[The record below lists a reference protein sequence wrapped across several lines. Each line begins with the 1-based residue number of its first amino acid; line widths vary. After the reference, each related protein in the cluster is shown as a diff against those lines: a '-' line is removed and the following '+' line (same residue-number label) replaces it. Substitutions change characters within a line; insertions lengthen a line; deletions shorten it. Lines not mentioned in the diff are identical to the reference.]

1 MTRPSPMSRRA
12 VSCRSFAMSP
22 SRSPSSTATLMVT
35 IASSRGFSMPIKVL
49 KPGLATTVQDHG
61 RPGYYHLGIPL
72 SGGMDRHALAAAN
85 LLVGNDEGAAV
96 LEAVFMGPDL
106 EFTDDTMVAVT
117 GAELPPRVDG
127 LPRETWSSFKVKR
140 GQILSFDFL
149 KQGARAYIAVSGGID
164 VPVVLGSR
172 STYALGAL
180 GGFKGRKLEAGDEL
194 PVGRAAATVQDGRTV
209 AKELRG
215 QPAGMP
221 TELRAMPGLYWHRI
235 TEAAG
240 NGFFSDTWK
249 VAPEA
254 DRIGYRFRGGKPLDF
269 VPREPPFGAGSDPSN
284 ITDACY
290 PYGSIQVPGGTEP
303 IVLHRDAVSGGGYF
317 MVGTIISA
325 DMDLIGQLQPN
336 TQVRFAKVE
345 IEKALAARRARSAL
359 TDKLRGSI
367 A

>member
-1 MTRPSPMSRRA
+1 MAIR
-12 VSCRSFAMSP
+12 
-22 SRSPSSTATLMVT
+22 
-35 IASSRGFSMPIKVL
+35 VL
-49 KPGLATTVQDHG
+49 KPGLATTVQDLG
-61 RPGYYHLGIPL
+61 RPGYYHIGIPL

-85 LLVGNDEGAAV
+85 LLVGNEEGAAV
-96 LEAVFMGPDL
+96 LEAVFMGPEL
-106 EFTDDTMVAVT
+106 EFTDDAMVAVT
-117 GAELPPRVDG
+117 GAELPPKLDG
-127 LPRETWSSFKVKR
+127 AGREAWTNFKVKR
-140 GQILSFDFL
+140 GQKLSFDFL
-149 KQGARAYIAVSGGID
+149 KQGARAYIAVAGGID

-194 PVGRAAATVQDGRTV
+194 PVGKAAAAVAEGRAV
-209 AKELRG
+209 GKDLRG
-215 QPAGMP
+215 LLGTMP
-221 TELRAMPGLYWHRI
+221 TELRVMPGLYWHRI

-240 NGFFSDTWK
+240 DGFFAETWK

-254 DRIGYRFRGGKPLDF
+254 DRIGYRFKGGKPLEF

-317 MVGTIISA
+317 MVGTVISA
-325 DMDLIGQLQPN
+325 DLDLIGQLQPN
-336 TQVRFAKVE
+336 TQVRFVKVDMDQ
-345 IEKALAARRARSAL
+345 ALAARRDHAGLLDRLRSAL
-359 TDKLRGSI
+359 